1 MAQSASAKRF
11 VITLSHVDAGV
22 YTELDLRVSQQT
34 SETIQ
39 FLLTRVVAYCFLT
52 RDDLDSTLTFSKG
65 GIATPD
71 DPALSRTSLDG
82 RLLVWCEIGN
92 PSVERLHKAGKSG
105 AEVVLFT
112 HHDAA
117 RLTLELGRG
126 AIHRKAELAIYA
138 LEPGWLDAF
147 GRAVGERGAT
157 LELTITDDTLYVVID
172 GNSLPTGTITRWS
185 LAE

>member
-1 MAQSASAKRF
+1 MAQSASPKRF

-34 SETIQ
+34 SETLQ
-39 FLLTRVVAYCFLT
+39 FLLTRVIAYCFLS

-71 DPALSRTSLDG
+71 EPALSRTSLDG
-82 RLLVWCEIGN
+82 RLLMWCEIGN
-92 PSVERLHKAGKSG
+92 PSAERLHKAGKSG

-112 HHDAA
+112 HHDPE
-117 RLTLELGRG
+117 RLTLELARG
-126 AIHRKAELAIYA
+126 AIHRKHELAIYS
-138 LEPGWLDAF
+138 LEPAWLDAF

-157 LELTITDDTLYVVID
+157 LELTIAEDTLYVVID
-172 GNSLPTGTITRWS
+172 GDSLPAGTLRRWS